1 MICCIRNKN
10 EKEIDNM
17 KMIDLFCC
25 AGGAAVGYHKAGFD
39 EIIGV
44 DIVDRPNYPFEFVKM
59 DALEYLRTIDLS
71 DVDFIHASPPCQC
84 YSKLKYLSGN
94 VEKWEDEH
102 VDLVAPTR
110 ELLVKTGK
118 PYVIENVENSP
129 LINPIKLCGSQFEN
143 MYTQRPRLFESNIH
157 LRKPDAPVVRHKTL
171 KLGQGPA
178 EDGYI
183 TVAGTRPPKGMN
195 EVQAKLY
202 YGFALGGIDWMSL
215 EELTQAIPPCY
226 TEFIGKQVI
235 DYLDNQNR
243 EQKREIFNTIQD
255 MLMSREFLELVNKY
269 MVG

>member
-1 MICCIRNKN
+1 MERKY
-10 EKEIDNM
+10 KLL
-17 KMIDLFCC
+17 DLYCC
-25 AGGAAVGYHKAGFD
+25 AGGCAKGYHDAGF
-39 EIIGV
+39 EVVGV
-44 DIVDRPNYPFEFVKM
+44 DIVDRPNYPYEFIKA
-59 DALEYLRTIDLS
+59 DALEVLK
-71 DVDFIHASPPCQC
+71 DVEFIKQFDAIHASPPCQC

-94 VEKWEDEH
+94 VEKWEEEH

-110 ELLVKTGK
+110 ELLIKTGK
-118 PYVIENVENSP
+118 PYVIENVEGSP

-171 KLGQGPA
+171 KLGQGFA

-215 EELTQAIPPCY
+215 EELTQAIPPVY
-226 TEFIGKQVI
+226 TCFLGKQLI
-235 DYLDNQNR
+235 EYLDNQNR
-243 EQKREIFNTIQD
+243 EQKRETINIIQE
-255 MLMSREFLELVNKY
+255 MLMSKEFLELVNKY
-269 MVG
+269 MVS